1 MNEHED
7 YVVLATEMK
16 MKMKYCIVCWLIKYL
31 ICDLG
36 T

>member
-7 YVVLATEMK
+7 CVVLATE
-16 MKMKYCIVCWLIKYL
+16 MKMKYCIVCWLIKCL